1 MSSNKNQIAIIIPVW
16 AAGMQVVGTAEAG
29 TGAGLFLKTFIDGW
43 TCSIDYYPQRASGQC
58 DIDVGP
64 PGGDRDGGSATTPG
78 PHIRVLTLK
87 YIPEESVVQ
96 ILKDAVNSLQ
106 GLHDTLRLLR
116 PVEMPGRRR

>member
-1 MSSNKNQIAIIIPVW
+1 MSSNKNLIYITIPAW
-16 AAGMQVVGTAEAG
+16 AAGMQVVGTADAS

-43 TCSIDYYPQRASGQC
+43 PCSIDYYPKRPSGQC

-64 PGGDRDGGSATTPG
+64 PESDHNGGSATAPV

-87 YIPEESVVQ
+87 YIPEGSVVQ
-96 ILKDAVNSLQ
+96 ILKDAVSSLQ
-106 GLHDTLRLLR
+106 GLHDTLRSLR